1 MQYAFI
7 EHPLCSAGLTKL
19 ILSKSDTV
27 FCKYCSPSLILKYSS
42 SMLQHTRPASPTQ
55 KRWFLPSRIQKLVY
69 PAFVIPSVRG
79 WFMEKFS
86 DISHLSCSYLFFD
99 LLSLPTL
106 FLYHSPPEKGDQR
119 QDISHFSLRYYRE
132 KATEVYLFGLFPSI
146 FTFDG
151 KFYILVFSFA
161 KIMYLSPSANQR
173 DLARQ
178 QNLLAIYTIKFFFRS
193 SGIY

>member
-1 MQYAFI
+1 
-7 EHPLCSAGLTKL
+7 
-19 ILSKSDTV
+19 
-27 FCKYCSPSLILKYSS
+27 
-42 SMLQHTRPASPTQ
+42 
-55 KRWFLPSRIQKLVY
+55 
-69 PAFVIPSVRG
+69 
-79 WFMEKFS
+79 MEKFS

-151 KFYILVFSFA
+151 KFYILS
-161 KIMYLSPSANQR
+161 SP
-173 DLARQ
+173 
-178 QNLLAIYTIKFFFRS
+178 RS
-193 SGIY
+193 SLCLTSPVEVCFLWSLTMSTRLWPPLPALWSLTLWEVSERWNMSMYGFTMACLSTSLGHIPTLVDFITLSYYHTISNSVLRSPVQSNPRASLSHPL